1 MELRYMD
8 AGNEAQSANAG
19 QQAPGHNRRCDLYS
33 DVIIAMSS
41 ITTSTLV
48 VPSRRSVERTSDDLA
63 ILVLVGVGL
72 IASLTFR
79 DYGLGWDDYTH
90 AEYADLLLRMYGSG
104 FKDTGA
110 LSFAN
115 LYMYGGGFDM
125 AAALL
130 HKIIPL
136 ELFETRRLL
145 GAVVGIIGLAVTW
158 RLGRRVGGPLAG
170 LAALLLLALCPT
182 FYGHMF
188 MNPKDAPF
196 AVAMVILI
204 LGLVRLAE
212 EYPSPSPRTILI
224 VGLGAGLSIGSRI
237 LGGLGLIYALV
248 GFVPLVVAEI
258 HNQGAREAARRF
270 IQVVYALL
278 PSLILGYLIMG
289 LVWPWS
295 IMQPGNP
302 FGALNYFSHFFE
314 KPWKEMFDGALVLVP
329 DMPWSY
335 LPTLFALQ
343 LPEVLLGLAIAGG
356 AGALVALTRGDVPAR
371 RKTILLIVT
380 LAATLP
386 LAIAMAKHPALYN
399 GIRHFIFVIPPMTVL
414 AGAAFAWGME
424 WLKENHRPWQPAA
437 VVIFSFGLLLP
448 LSEMIRLHP
457 YEYTHFN
464 HIAGTV
470 RGADDL
476 YMLDYWG
483 LALKQASDGLREQ
496 LTERKETA
504 PRGRKWE
511 VAVCGPQRPAQVA
524 LGPDFT
530 IGWDSHAADFAMTL
544 GEFYCKG
551 LLAPVMVEIKR
562 DGVVFA
568 RVYDIRGRS
577 ISSLLA
583 IPAP

>member
-1 MELRYMD
+1 
-8 AGNEAQSANAG
+8 
-19 QQAPGHNRRCDLYS
+19 
-33 DVIIAMSS
+33 MSS
-41 ITTSTLV
+41 ITTSTIDT
-48 VPSRRSVERTSDDLA
+48 PTRRSVEQTCDDLA
-63 ILVLVGVGL
+63 LLVLAAVGV
-72 IASLTFR
+72 IASITFR

-90 AEYADLLLRMYGSG
+90 AEYADLLLKMYGSG

-130 HKIIPL
+130 HRVIPL

-145 GAVVGIIGLAVTW
+145 GAVVGMIGLAVTW

-196 AVAMVILI
+196 AVAMVILM

-212 EYPSPSPRTILI
+212 EYPAPSPSTILI
-224 VGLGAGLSIGSRI
+224 VGIGAGLSLGSRV
-237 LGGLGLIYALV
+237 LGGLALLYATI
-248 GFVPLVVAEI
+248 GFVPLFVEELRV
-258 HNQGAREAARRF
+258 QGARESVRRF
-270 IQVVYALL
+270 AHVLYVLL

-289 LVWPWS
+289 LIWPWS
-295 IMQPGNP
+295 VIQVGNP
-302 FGALNYFSHFFE
+302 FRALTYFSTFFE
-314 KPWKEMFDGALVLVP
+314 KPWKEMFDGALVSVP

-343 LPEVLLGLAIAGG
+343 MPEVLLAFFIAGVVG
-356 AGALVALTRGDVPAR
+356 TLVSLSRRDVPAR
-371 RKTILLIVT
+371 RKTVLLM
-380 LAATLP
+380 LASSATLP
-386 LAIAMAKHPALYN
+386 LLIAIVKRPALYN
-399 GIRHFIFVIPPMTVL
+399 GIRHFIFVIPPMAVL
-414 AGAAFAWGME
+414 GGNAFAWIINR
-424 WLKENHRPWQPAA
+424 LKENQRHWQPAVVA
-437 VVIFSFGLLLP
+437 VFAFGLALP
-448 LSEMIRLHP
+448 LTEMIRLHP
-457 YEYTHFN
+457 YQYTHFN

-470 RGADDL
+470 READDRF
-476 YMLDYWG
+476 MLDYWG
-483 LALKQASDGLREQ
+483 LALKQASDGLREE
-496 LTERKETA
+496 LDERQESP
-504 PRGRKWE
+504 PRGRKWK

-551 LLAPVMVEIKR
+551 LTAPVMVEIKR
-562 DGVVFA
+562 DDVVFA

-577 ISSLLA
+577 ISSLLS

>member
-1 MELRYMD
+1 
-8 AGNEAQSANAG
+8 
-19 QQAPGHNRRCDLYS
+19 
-33 DVIIAMSS
+33 MSS
-41 ITTSTLV
+41 ITTSAIET
-48 VPSRRSVERTSDDLA
+48 PARRSVERTCDDLA
-63 ILVLVGVGL
+63 LVVLAAVAL
-72 IASLTFR
+72 IAGLTFR

-145 GAVVGIIGLAVTW
+145 GAIVGVIGLAVTW
-158 RLGRRVGGPLAG
+158 RLGRRIGGPVAG
-170 LAALLLLALCPT
+170 LAALLLLTLCPT

-196 AVAMVILI
+196 AVAMVVLMM
-204 LGLVRLAE
+204 GLVRLAE
-212 EYPSPSPRTILI
+212 EYPRPSARTVLI
-224 VGLGAGLSIGSRI
+224 VGVGAGLSIGSRI
-237 LGGLGLIYALV
+237 LGGLALVYALV
-248 GFVPLVVAEI
+248 GFVPLLVEEVHVE
-258 HNQGAREAARRF
+258 GSREALHRF
-270 IQVVYALL
+270 AHVVYVLL
-278 PSLILGYLIMG
+278 PGLVLGYLIMG
-289 LVWPWS
+289 LIWPWS
-295 IMQPGNP
+295 IIHFDNP
-302 FGALNYFSHFFE
+302 FRALTYFSHFFE
-314 KPWKEMFDGALVLVP
+314 KPWKEMFDGALVSVP

-343 LPEVLLGLAIAGG
+343 LPEVLLALLITGVGG
-356 AGALVALTRGDVPAR
+356 TLLVLPRKDVAAR
-371 RKTILLIVT
+371 RKTILLMVM

-386 LAIAMAKHPALYN
+386 IAIAMVKRPALYN
-399 GIRHFIFVIPPMTVL
+399 GIRHFVFVIPPMAVL
-414 AGAAFAWGME
+414 AGLSFAWIMN
-424 WLKENHRPWQPAA
+424 WLGDNRRSWQPAVLA
-437 VVIFSFGLLLP
+437 VFIFGLLLP
-448 LSEMIRLHP
+448 LGEMIRLHP
-457 YEYTHFN
+457 YQYTHFN

-470 RGADDL
+470 RAADDRF
-476 YMLDYWG
+476 MLDYWG

-496 LTERKETA
+496 LDERQEVP
-504 PRGRKWE
+504 PRGRKWK

-551 LLAPVMVEIKR
+551 LTAPVMVEIKR
-562 DGVVFA
+562 DDVVFA

-577 ISSLLA
+577 ISSLLS

>member
-1 MELRYMD
+1 M
-8 AGNEAQSANAG
+8 SA
-19 QQAPGHNRRCDLYS
+19 
-33 DVIIAMSS
+33 
-41 ITTSTLV
+41 ITTSALETPL
-48 VPSRRSVERTSDDLA
+48 RRSMERVCDDAA
-63 ILVLVGVGL
+63 ILVLAVVGIV
-72 IASLTFR
+72 ASFTFR

-104 FKDTGA
+104 FKDTSA

-130 HKIIPL
+130 HKVIPL

-145 GAVVGIIGLAVTW
+145 GAIVGIIGLAVTW

-196 AVAMVILI
+196 AVSMAILM

-212 EYPSPSPRTILI
+212 EYPCPSPRTVLI
-224 VGLGAGLSIGSRI
+224 VGLGAGLSMGTRI
-237 LGGLGLIYALV
+237 LGGLALIYALV
-248 GFVPLVVAEI
+248 GFIPLLIEELRA
-258 HNQGAREAARRF
+258 HGTREAARRF
-270 IQVVYALL
+270 AQMSYALL
-278 PSLILGYLIMG
+278 PGLILGYLVMG
-289 LVWPWS
+289 LIWPWS
-295 IMQPGNP
+295 IIEPDHP
-302 FGALNYFSHFFE
+302 FQAATYFSQFFE
-314 KPWKEMFDGALVLVP
+314 KPWKEMFDGAIVSVP

-343 LPEVLLGLAIAGG
+343 LPEVLLALSIAAVITTILA
-356 AGALVALTRGDVPAR
+356 LPRSDVPAR
-371 RKTILLIVT
+371 RKTILLMLT
-380 LAATLP
+380 LAAVLP
-386 LAIAMAKHPALYN
+386 IAIAILKRPALYN
-399 GIRHFIFVIPPMTVL
+399 GIRHFIFVIPPITVL
-414 AGAAFAWGME
+414 AGLAFARGMN
-424 WLKENHRPWQPAA
+424 WLKENHRSWQPAA
-437 VVIFSFGLLLP
+437 LAVFLFGLLLP
-448 LSEMIRLHP
+448 LGEMIRLHP
-457 YEYTHFN
+457 YQYTHFN

-470 RGADDL
+470 RGADDR

-483 LALKQASDGLREQ
+483 LAFKQASDSLREELDEQ
-496 LTERKETA
+496 HET
-504 PRGRKWE
+504 PPHGRKWK

-524 LGPDFT
+524 LGSDFA

-551 LLAPVMVEIKR
+551 LTAPVMVEIKR
-562 DGVVFA
+562 DDVVFA

-577 ISSLLA
+577 ISSLLS
-583 IPAP
+583 IPPP

>member
-1 MELRYMD
+1 MVGAR
-8 AGNEAQSANAG
+8 STV
-19 QQAPGHNRRCDLYS
+19 PGPKGRR
-33 DVIIAMSS
+33 VTNTMSS
-41 ITTSTLV
+41 ITTSSIDL
-48 VPSRRSVERTSDDLA
+48 PLRRSVERTCDDLA
-63 ILVLVGVGL
+63 ILVLVVVGIL
-72 IASLTFR
+72 GSLTFR

-90 AEYADLLLRMYGSG
+90 AEYAELLLRMYGSG

-145 GAVVGIIGLAVTW
+145 GAIVGLIGLAVTW
-158 RLGRRVGGPLAG
+158 RLGRRVGGPIAG
-170 LAALLLLALCPT
+170 LATLLLLALCPT

-196 AVAMVILI
+196 AVAMAILM

-224 VGLGAGLSIGSRI
+224 VGLGAGLSVGSRI
-237 LGGLGLIYALV
+237 LGGLALIYAVV
-248 GFVPLVVAEI
+248 GFLPLCFEEI
-258 HNQGAREAARRF
+258 HAHSARGAARRF
-270 IQVVYALL
+270 AQVVYMLL
-278 PSLILGYLIMG
+278 PGLILGYLVMG
-289 LVWPWS
+289 LIWPWS
-295 IMQPGNP
+295 IMEPGNP
-302 FGALNYFSHFFE
+302 FQALTYFSHFFE
-314 KPWKEMFDGALVLVP
+314 KPWKEMCDGALVSVP

-343 LPEVLLGLAIAGG
+343 LPEVLLGLTG
-356 AGALVALTRGDVPAR
+356 AGVVGTLMSLSRQDVPAR
-371 RKTILLIVT
+371 RKTIMLMLT
-380 LAATLP
+380 MAATLP
-386 LAIAMAKHPALYN
+386 LVIAMVKRPALYN
-399 GIRHFIFVIPPMTVL
+399 GIRHFVFVIPPMAVL
-414 AGAAFAWGME
+414 AGVAFGRGMA
-424 WLKENHRPWQPAA
+424 WLKENRRSWQPAA
-437 VVIFSFGLLLP
+437 VAAFAFGLLLP

-470 RGADDL
+470 RTADNFF
-476 YMLDYWG
+476 MLDYWG
-483 LALKQASDGLREQ
+483 LALKQASDGLREE
-496 LTERKETA
+496 LVERQEAA
-504 PRGRKWE
+504 PTGRKWK

-530 IGWDSHAADFAMTL
+530 IGWDSNAADFAMTL

-551 LLAPVMVEIKR
+551 LTAPVLVEIKR
-562 DGVVFA
+562 DDVVFA
-568 RVYDIRGRS
+568 RVYDIRGSS
-577 ISSLLA
+577 ISSLLS

>member
-1 MELRYMD
+1 
-8 AGNEAQSANAG
+8 
-19 QQAPGHNRRCDLYS
+19 
-33 DVIIAMSS
+33 MSS
-41 ITTSTLV
+41 ITTSAIDL
-48 VPSRRSVERTSDDLA
+48 PSRRSVARTCDDLA
-63 ILVLVGVGL
+63 IIVLAAVGL
-72 IASLTFR
+72 VASLTFR

-125 AAALL
+125 TAALL
-130 HKIIPL
+130 HKVIPL

-145 GAVVGIIGLAVTW
+145 GAVVGIVGLTVTW

-196 AVAMVILI
+196 AVAMVILM

-237 LGGLGLIYALV
+237 LGGLALIYAIV
-248 GFVPLVVAEI
+248 GFVPLLLEEI
-258 HNQGAREAARRF
+258 RAHGGREAIRRF
-270 IQVVYALL
+270 MRVVYVLL
-278 PSLILGYLIMG
+278 PGLILGYLVMG
-289 LVWPWS
+289 LIWPWS
-295 IMQPGNP
+295 IIEPGNP
-302 FGALNYFSHFFE
+302 LQAATYFSQFFE
-314 KPWKEMFDGALVLVP
+314 KPWKEMFDGALVSVP

-343 LPEVLLGLAIAGG
+343 LPEVLLGLSIAAVVGTV
-356 AGALVALTRGDVPAR
+356 VALSRAGVSGR
-371 RKTILLIVT
+371 RKTILLMLT
-380 LAATLP
+380 LAAVLP
-386 LAIAMAKHPALYN
+386 IAVAMVKRPALYN

-414 AGAAFAWGME
+414 AGTAFAWGMN
-424 WLKENHRPWQPAA
+424 WLKQNHRSWQPAA
-437 VVIFSFGLLLP
+437 LAAFSFGLLLP
-448 LSEMIRLHP
+448 LGEMIRLHP
-457 YEYTHFN
+457 YQYTHFN

-470 RGADDL
+470 RAADDL

-483 LALKQASDGLREQ
+483 LAFKQASDGLRDE
-496 LTERKETA
+496 LTERQEV
-504 PRGRKWE
+504 PPHGRKWK

-551 LLAPVMVEIKR
+551 LTAPVMVEIKR
-562 DGVVFA
+562 DDVVFA

>member
-1 MELRYMD
+1 MP
-8 AGNEAQSANAG
+8 GNEAHKRHRWAKRDAG
-19 QQAPGHNRRCDLYS
+19 LP
-33 DVIIAMSS
+33 IAMSS
-41 ITTSTLV
+41 ITTSAIDTPL
-48 VPSRRSVERTSDDLA
+48 RRSMERTCDDLA
-63 ILVLVGVGL
+63 ILVLAMVAI
-72 IASLTFR
+72 IAGLTFR

-130 HKIIPL
+130 HKVIPL

-145 GAVVGIIGLAVTW
+145 GAIVGVIGLAVTW
-158 RLGRRVGGPLAG
+158 RLGRRVGGPVAG

-196 AVAMVILI
+196 AVAMVILM
-204 LGLVRLAE
+204 LGFVRLAE
-212 EYPSPSPRTILI
+212 EYPNPSPRTILI

-237 LGGLGLIYALV
+237 LGGLALVYALV
-248 GFVPLVVAEI
+248 GFVPLFVEEI
-258 HNQGAREAARRF
+258 RTNRAREAGRRF
-270 IQVVYALL
+270 LHVLYVLM
-278 PSLILGYLIMG
+278 PGLILGYLVMG
-289 LVWPWS
+289 LIWPWS
-295 IMQPGNP
+295 IMEPDNP
-302 FGALNYFSHFFE
+302 FQALTYFSHFFE
-314 KPWKEMFDGALVLVP
+314 KPWKEMFDGALVSVP

-343 LPEVLLGLAIAGG
+343 LPEVLLVLLIAGVIG
-356 AGALVALTRGDVPAR
+356 TLMVLPRRDVAAR
-371 RKTILLIVT
+371 RKTILLMLT
-380 LAATLP
+380 SAATLP
-386 LAIAMAKHPALYN
+386 LLIAMVKRPALYN

-414 AGAAFAWGME
+414 AGTAFAWGMN
-424 WLKENHRPWQPAA
+424 WLGENRRSWQPAA
-437 VVIFSFGLLLP
+437 VALFAFGLLLP
-448 LSEMIRLHP
+448 LGEMIRLHP
-457 YEYTHFN
+457 YQYTHFN

-470 RGADDL
+470 READDRF
-476 YMLDYWG
+476 MLDYWG
-483 LALKQASDGLREQ
+483 LALKQASDGLREEIA
-496 LTERKETA
+496 ERQEVP
-504 PRGRKWE
+504 PRGRKWK

-551 LLAPVMVEIKR
+551 LTAPVLVEIKR
-562 DGVVFA
+562 DDVVFA

>member
-1 MELRYMD
+1 M
-8 AGNEAQSANAG
+8 SA
-19 QQAPGHNRRCDLYS
+19 
-33 DVIIAMSS
+33 
-41 ITTSTLV
+41 ITTSALEA
-48 VPSRRSVERTSDDLA
+48 PLRRSMERVCDDAA
-63 ILVLVGVGL
+63 ILVLVVVG
-72 IASLTFR
+72 IVASFTFR

-104 FKDTGA
+104 FKDTSA

-130 HKIIPL
+130 HKVIPL

-145 GAVVGIIGLAVTW
+145 GAIVGIIGLAVTW

-196 AVAMVILI
+196 AVSMAILM

-212 EYPSPSPRTILI
+212 EYPYPSPRTVLI
-224 VGLGAGLSIGSRI
+224 VGLGAGLSMGSRI
-237 LGGLGLIYALV
+237 LGGLALIYALV
-248 GFVPLVVAEI
+248 GFIPLLIEELRA
-258 HNQGAREAARRF
+258 HGTREAARRF
-270 IQVVYALL
+270 AQMSYALL
-278 PSLILGYLIMG
+278 PGLILGYLVMG
-289 LVWPWS
+289 LIWPWS
-295 IMQPGNP
+295 IIEPGHP
-302 FGALNYFSHFFE
+302 FQAATYFSQFFE
-314 KPWKEMFDGALVLVP
+314 KPWKEMFDGAIVSVP

-343 LPEVLLGLAIAGG
+343 LPEVLLALSIAAVVTTILA
-356 AGALVALTRGDVPAR
+356 LPRSDVPAR
-371 RKTILLIVT
+371 RKTILLTLT
-380 LAATLP
+380 LAAVLP
-386 LAIAMAKHPALYN
+386 IAIAILKRPALYN

-414 AGAAFAWGME
+414 AGLAFARGMN
-424 WLKENHRPWQPAA
+424 WLKENHRSWQPAA
-437 VVIFSFGLLLP
+437 LAVFLFGLLLP
-448 LSEMIRLHP
+448 LGEMIRLHP
-457 YEYTHFN
+457 YQYTHFN

-470 RGADDL
+470 RGADDR

-483 LALKQASDGLREQ
+483 LAFKQASDSLREELDEQ
-496 LTERKETA
+496 HET
-504 PRGRKWE
+504 PPHGRKWK

-524 LGPDFT
+524 LGSDFA

-551 LLAPVMVEIKR
+551 LTAPVMVEIKR
-562 DGVVFA
+562 DDVVFA

-577 ISSLLA
+577 ISSLLS
-583 IPAP
+583 IPPP

>member
-1 MELRYMD
+1 
-8 AGNEAQSANAG
+8 
-19 QQAPGHNRRCDLYS
+19 
-33 DVIIAMSS
+33 MSS
-41 ITTSTLV
+41 ITTSAIDT
-48 VPSRRSVERTSDDLA
+48 PARRSVERTCDDLA
-63 ILVLVGVGL
+63 TLVLAVVAVVAG
-72 IASLTFR
+72 LTFR

-125 AAALL
+125 VAALL
-130 HKIIPL
+130 HKVIPL

-145 GAVVGIIGLAVTW
+145 GAIVGVIGLAVTW

-170 LAALLLLALCPT
+170 LATLLLLALCPI

-196 AVAMVILI
+196 AVAMVVLMM
-204 LGLVRLAE
+204 GLVRLAE
-212 EYPSPSPRTILI
+212 EYPQPSPRTILI

-237 LGGLGLIYALV
+237 LGGLALIYALV
-248 GFVPLVVAEI
+248 GFVPLFIDEVRNV
-258 HNQGAREAARRF
+258 GARETLHRF
-270 IQVVYALL
+270 VHVLYVLL
-278 PSLILGYLIMG
+278 PGLVLGYLIMG
-289 LVWPWS
+289 LIWPWS
-295 IMQPGNP
+295 IIEPDNP
-302 FGALNYFSHFFE
+302 FHALTYFSHFFE
-314 KPWKEMFDGALVLVP
+314 KPWKEMFDGALVSVP

-343 LPEVLLGLAIAGG
+343 LPEVLLGLTIAGVIG
-356 AGALVALTRGDVPAR
+356 TFVVLPRSDVTAR
-371 RKTILLIVT
+371 RKTILLMLT

-386 LAIAMAKHPALYN
+386 LVTAMVKRPALYN

-414 AGAAFAWGME
+414 AGLTYAWAMN
-424 WLKENHRPWQPAA
+424 WLKENRRSWQPAA
-437 VVIFSFGLLLP
+437 VAVFSFGLLLA
-448 LSEMIRLHP
+448 LGEMIRLHP
-457 YEYTHFN
+457 YQYTHFN

-470 RGADDL
+470 RAADDR

-483 LALKQASDGLREQ
+483 LALKQASDELREQ
-496 LTERKETA
+496 LDEKQET
-504 PRGRKWE
+504 PPKGRKWK

-551 LLAPVMVEIKR
+551 LTAPVMVEIKR
-562 DGVVFA
+562 DDVVFA

-577 ISSLLA
+577 ISSLLS

>member
-1 MELRYMD
+1 
-8 AGNEAQSANAG
+8 
-19 QQAPGHNRRCDLYS
+19 
-33 DVIIAMSS
+33 MSS
-41 ITTSTLV
+41 ITTSTIDT
-48 VPSRRSVERTSDDLA
+48 PARRSVERTCDDLA
-63 ILVLVGVGL
+63 IIVLAAVGL

-104 FKDTGA
+104 FKDTAA

-145 GAVVGIIGLAVTW
+145 GAVVGLIGLAVTW
-158 RLGRRVGGPLAG
+158 RLGRRVGGPFAG
-170 LAALLLLALCPT
+170 LATLLLLVLCPT

-196 AVAMVILI
+196 AVAMAILM

-224 VGLGAGLSIGSRI
+224 VGLGAGLSIGSRV
-237 LGGLGLIYALV
+237 LGGLALIYAVV
-248 GFVPLVVAEI
+248 GFLPLFLEEI
-258 HNQGAREAARRF
+258 HTHSAREAAHRF
-270 IQVVYALL
+270 AHVLYVLL
-278 PSLILGYLIMG
+278 PGLILGYLVMG
-289 LVWPWS
+289 LIWPWS
-295 IMQPGNP
+295 IMEPGNP
-302 FGALNYFSHFFE
+302 FQALTYFSHFFE
-314 KPWKEMFDGALVLVP
+314 KPWKEMFDGALVSVP

-343 LPEVLLGLAIAGG
+343 LPEVLLGLTIAGVVG
-356 AGALVALTRGDVPAR
+356 SFMSLSRKDVPAR
-371 RKTILLIVT
+371 RKTILLMLT

-386 LAIAMAKHPALYN
+386 LVVAMVKRPALYN

-414 AGAAFAWGME
+414 AGTAFAWLMN
-424 WLKENHRPWQPAA
+424 WLREHHRSWQPAA
-437 VVIFSFGLLLP
+437 VAVFAFGLLLP
-448 LSEMIRLHP
+448 MGEMIRLHP
-457 YEYTHFN
+457 YQYTHFN

-470 RGADDL
+470 RAADDL

-483 LALKQASDGLREQ
+483 LALKQASDSLREE
-496 LTERKETA
+496 LIERQEDP
-504 PRGRKWE
+504 PRGRKWK

-530 IGWDSHAADFAMTL
+530 IGWDSHSADFAMTL

-551 LLAPVMVEIKR
+551 LTAPVMVEIKR
-562 DGVVFA
+562 DDVVFA